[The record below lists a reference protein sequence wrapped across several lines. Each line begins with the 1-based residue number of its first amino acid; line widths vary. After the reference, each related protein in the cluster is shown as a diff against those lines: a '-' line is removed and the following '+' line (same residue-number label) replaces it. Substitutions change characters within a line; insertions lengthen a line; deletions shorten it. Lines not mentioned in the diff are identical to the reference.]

1 MAAAGFIASIF
12 GKTIAAV
19 DMIAASIKLAVRL
32 SRYYV
37 RMSNWPEIGVKALLV
52 VATLMAMPIA
62 AIACAQDPRDEVR
75 RIFVGGSWKNNECTG
90 VGTIIG
96 AVIQLKP
103 GAYLS
108 VRAAPNIKANEI
120 DRLQSGHGLDMCSN
134 ITNKAWIGIIYHAD
148 PNADRRD
155 CRSTYDSSKSVP
167 YRGPCK
173 YGWVAA
179 RYIVNAAG

>member
-1 MAAAGFIASIF
+1 MAAAMM
-12 GKTIAAV
+12 T
-19 DMIAASIKLAVRL
+19 ASIKWVALP

-37 RMSNWPEIGVKALLV
+37 KMSDRRETAVKVVMV
-52 VATLMAMPIA
+52 VAALMAMPIA
-62 AIACAQDPRDEVR
+62 AIACIQDARDEVR

-90 VGTIIG
+90 VGTNIG

-103 GAYLS
+103 GANLS
-108 VRAAPNIKANEI
+108 VRAAPNINAKET
-120 DRLQSGHGLDMCSN
+120 DRLQSGHGLDMCTKV
-134 ITNKAWIGIIYHAD
+134 TNKAWIGIVYHPD
-148 PNADRRD
+148 PNGDRAD
-155 CRSTYDSSKSVP
+155 CRSPYDSEKSVP